1 MRRLLTG
8 LVTFVLCLAAVV
20 GVLAFFNARD
30 ESTVAEQPRGPG
42 EELAPLADEI
52 DTPGNVFLRAS
63 DGADLPEL
71 RALAEEIAGEPTE
84 ALRAT
89 GQAVVVEQDRSA
101 DGIEAVAASR
111 SLTVE
116 EPDDPELEEFVSFW
130 LGKTEE

>member
-8 LVTFVLCLAAVV
+8 LLTFVLCLAAVI

-42 EELAPLADEI
+42 EELPPVADQIE
-52 DTPGNVFLRAS
+52 TAGNVVLRAS
-63 DGADLPEL
+63 DGADLSEL
-71 RALAEEIAGEPTE
+71 RALGEKIAGQPTE

-89 GQAVVVEQDRSA
+89 GQAVVVEQDLSA

-111 SLTVE
+111 SLTVD
-116 EPDDPELEEFVSFW
+116 EPDDPELEEFISFW
-130 LGKTEE
+130 LGKKE

>member
-1 MRRLLTG
+1 MRRFLTG
-8 LVTFVLCLAAVV
+8 LLTFVLCLAAVV

-30 ESTVAEQPRGPG
+30 ESTVAQQPQGPG
-42 EELAPLADEI
+42 EELPPLADELE
-52 DTPGNVFLRAS
+52 TPGNVLLRAS

-71 RALAEEIAGEPTE
+71 RALGEEIAGKPTE

-89 GQAVVVEQDRSA
+89 GQAVIVEQDLSA
-101 DGIEAVAASR
+101 DGIEAIAASR

-130 LGKTEE
+130 LGKRE

>member
-1 MRRLLTG
+1 MRRVVTT

-30 ESTVAEQPRGPG
+30 ESTVAQQPGGPG
-42 EELAPLADEI
+42 EELPPPADAIEI
-52 DTPGNVFLRAS
+52 AGNVYLRAS

-71 RALAEEIAGEPTE
+71 RALGREIAGEPTQ

-89 GQAVVVEQDRSA
+89 GQAVIVEQDLSA
-101 DGIEAVAASR
+101 DGIEAVAAGA

-116 EPDDPELEEFVSFW
+116 DPDDPELEEFVSFW
-130 LGKTEE
+130 LGKTDE

>member
-1 MRRLLTG
+1 MRRVVTT

-30 ESTVAEQPRGPG
+30 ESTVAQQPGGPG
-42 EELAPLADEI
+42 EELPPPADEI
-52 DTPGNVFLRAS
+52 ETAGNVYLRAS

-71 RALAEEIAGEPTE
+71 RTLGREIAGEPTQ

-89 GQAVVVEQDRSA
+89 GQAVIVEQDLSA
-101 DGIEAVAASR
+101 DGIEAVAAGA

-116 EPDDPELEEFVSFW
+116 DPDDPELEEFVSFW
-130 LGKTEE
+130 LGKTDE

>member
-8 LVTFVLCLAAVV
+8 LLTFVLCLAAVV

-30 ESTVAEQPRGPG
+30 ESTVADQPRGPG
-42 EELAPLADEI
+42 QELPPLADEI
-52 DTPGNVFLRAS
+52 ETPGNVFLRAS

-71 RALAEEIAGEPTE
+71 RALGEEIAGEPTE

-89 GQAVVVEQDRSA
+89 GQAVVVEQDLSA
-101 DGIEAVAASR
+101 DGIEAVAAGR

-116 EPDDPELEEFVSFW
+116 DPDDPELEKFVSFW
-130 LGKTEE
+130 LGKTEG